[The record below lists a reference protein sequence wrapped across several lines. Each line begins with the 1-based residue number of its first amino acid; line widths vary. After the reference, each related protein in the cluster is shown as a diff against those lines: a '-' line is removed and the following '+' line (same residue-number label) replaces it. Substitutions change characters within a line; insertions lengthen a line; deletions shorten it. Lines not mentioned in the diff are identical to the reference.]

1 MRWKSQE
8 NLKLAKVKN
17 KQKISE
23 LISINNTFEK
33 IPEPLLFNVLNRYIK
48 YNPKTRHFFSDFEL
62 KNLKSKKE
70 SYAESFQESQD
81 NLISTYIDKDW
92 KIEDKFNIKGCPTFF
107 LKRENDKI
115 VIIMGIMDNK
125 TYVYSQEFIKS
136 RQTKE
141 KKSDLD
147 NSSKIDS
154 SSLIKYF
161 HFIYIFYSNGT
172 TIFEHRFKKEK
183 YIDSDLL
190 TSILTAIGEILK
202 EATGNLNSIQEI
214 NQGNLFIIFEHEKL
228 FSTILVSE
236 KNIPTIRDKL
246 KRFNKRFLDEFKDNL
261 TNWTGEIS
269 KFNKTNKILEEIYGI
284 DIEEISK
291 KPELTKEKESNIQKE
306 DLITPTEKE
315 PDEIDV
321 FKIVDEELFYYYCE
335 NCSQWYK
342 VNFSGK
348 YNCLYCNATLVD
360 MTDNVKK
367 VKEKESL
374 KENLNE

>member
-1 MRWKSQE
+1 M
-8 NLKLAKVKN
+8 
-17 KQKISE
+17 
-23 LISINNTFEK
+23 ISINNTFEK

-48 YNPKTRHFFSDFEL
+48 YNPKTRNFFSDFEL
-62 KNLKSKKE
+62 KNLTSKKE

-81 NLISTYIDKDW
+81 KIINKYLDKGW
-92 KIEDKFNIKGCPTFF
+92 KIEEKFEIKNCPSFF
-107 LKRENDKI
+107 LKRKNDKI

-136 RQTKE
+136 SQSKE
-141 KKSDLD
+141 KKSDLKK
-147 NSSKIDS
+147 SLKIDGL
-154 SSLIKYF
+154 SLIKYF
-161 HFIYIFYSNGT
+161 HVIYIFYTNGT
-172 TIFEHRFKKEK
+172 TIFEYRFKKDK

-214 NQGNLFIIFEHEKL
+214 NQGNLFIIFEHDKL

-236 KNIPTIRDKL
+236 KNIPAIRDRL
-246 KRFNKRFLDEFKDNL
+246 KRFNKRFLEVFKDNL

-269 KFNKTNKILEEIYGI
+269 KFNKTNKILEEIYEI

-291 KPELTKEKESNIQKE
+291 KEESELETDIEEEDIKTPIEKQQE
-306 DLITPTEKE
+306 
-315 PDEIDV
+315 EIDI
-321 FKIVDEELFYYYCE
+321 FKIVDTELFYYYCE

-342 VNFSGK
+342 VNFRGK
-348 YNCLYCNATLVD
+348 YNCLYCNVKLAD

-374 KENLNE
+374 KDNLDE